1 MSRDTSYSLDIQF
14 LDDFAND
21 ISHVKNLKERY
32 LINDLKNYI
41 YKSDEDVYG
50 KVCLLYG
57 LRRTGKTTMMFQ
69 TISDMNLT
77 MQKQSVYINCTKK
90 DNVVS
95 LVNEMKTLIRL
106 GYKYFFIDEVT
117 KVPDFISLASL
128 FSDRLAK
135 ADVRIVLTGTDSLSL
150 WLAKGDELFDRNYM
164 IHTTY
169 IPFYDFKN
177 IFSEGTIDDFIEYGG
192 TLSHEDNKLGYFQTP
207 DKTLEYIDNAICD
220 NILHSLAYYDN
231 EGIFSELYPYYS
243 KNELKNIIHRI
254 IQLDTHKFTE
264 NVVLRKF
271 KMGDYKLT
279 AKNLAKRNLDVAQE
293 MMDNNQEIIL
303 EYFKKTLDVFDVNEK
318 KDRLDVYEETVQIL
332 KQYLEKMDVVT
343 TYKCF
348 MAKESQF
355 VTTNQSSEEIR
366 TVLSQSGIRYSQ
378 AKSLVESIQSYYKL
392 ETEPKQYKDIIVKEI
407 LNCVKGGLLEDLVTV
422 NYQRSLPDRFEVFKV
437 MFDPIYGIVK
447 RAGEFDMVVY
457 DKQNHSCEL
466 YEIKHDSEIKD
477 SQITHLLDEDKLQW
491 MASQYGDIT
500 KRAVIYMGES
510 KEKNSHGI
518 EYINANEL
526 LDELKVYDCNYLKT
540 KVGLTDGN
548 EDNDAVNISIEDDFE
563 DRDI

>member
-1 MSRDTSYSLDIQF
+1 
-14 LDDFAND
+14 
-21 ISHVKNLKERY
+21 
-32 LINDLKNYI
+32 
-41 YKSDEDVYG
+41 
-50 KVCLLYG
+50 
-57 LRRTGKTTMMFQ
+57 
-69 TISDMNLT
+69 
-77 MQKQSVYINCTKK
+77 
-90 DNVVS
+90 
-95 LVNEMKTLIRL
+95 
-106 GYKYFFIDEVT
+106 
-117 KVPDFISLASL
+117 
-128 FSDRLAK
+128 
-135 ADVRIVLTGTDSLSL
+135 
-150 WLAKGDELFDRNYM
+150 
-164 IHTTY
+164 
-169 IPFYDFKN
+169 
-177 IFSEGTIDDFIEYGG
+177 
-192 TLSHEDNKLGYFQTP
+192 
-207 DKTLEYIDNAICD
+207 
-220 NILHSLAYYDN
+220 
-231 EGIFSELYPYYS
+231 
-243 KNELKNIIHRI
+243 
-254 IQLDTHKFTE
+254 
-264 NVVLRKF
+264 
-271 KMGDYKLT
+271 
-279 AKNLAKRNLDVAQE
+279 